1 MKGGRII
8 FAILLITGLWGCSSS
23 VDKKQLEAEVHEL
36 FDLSLRLIKEKNV
49 PGLVE
54 RFIADGELKRAGTPI
69 LNGHE
74 EIRKSYAAMM
84 ELKDLHVTA
93 DNLQIHISSC
103 GEMAVVLSDYTDT
116 YETPEGM
123 VEDSGKRQLYLVR
136 GKDKW
141 KIATEILSSN
151 K

>member
-1 MKGGRII
+1 MKEGRII
-8 FAILLITGLWGCSSS
+8 FTILLITGLWGCSPT

-49 PGLVE
+49 PGLVA
-54 RFIADGELKRAGTPI
+54 RFIEDGELKRAGTPI
-69 LNGHE
+69 LVGHE
-74 EIRKSYAAMM
+74 EIRKSYATMM
-84 ELKDLHVTA
+84 ELKDLRVTA
-93 DNLQIHISSC
+93 DNLEIHISNC

-116 YETPEGM
+116 YESPDGK
-123 VEDSGKRQLYLVR
+123 VKDSGKRQLYLVR
-136 GKDKW
+136 GQNKW